1 MSPKLAAIEL
11 RFRNNEQASDTLKS
25 IGDSVI
31 TSDATG
37 RITYLNAVAEHLTGW
52 SAEEAVGQSLDTV
65 LPLISEV
72 TRLPIENTSVRCLAE
87 DRAIDL
93 EDGVLLVRRD
103 GTEVPI
109 GDSTAPIRNRAGA
122 VVGVVMVLQD
132 ESEKRRVGHQLSHE
146 ASHDVLTGLINRR
159 EFERRLKRV
168 VGDLATV
175 PSVHAV
181 LYLDLDRFKLIN
193 DICGHEAGDAVLK
206 GLSPLL
212 GRHLR
217 KRDTM
222 ARLGGDEFGVL
233 LENCPLA
240 EAERIAENLRA
251 EIEQYRFEWT
261 GQVFSIGVSIGL
273 LPVTTHIGGVDA
285 VLRAADAACYLAK
298 EGGGNR
304 VHLEWSSRDPAEVSH
319 MIAGPYLRLT
329 RAIDENLF
337 QLYAQP
343 IVSLQPELGARRRLE
358 ILLRLRD
365 DHGRMQSAA
374 EFLPEAERYHLMPA
388 IDQWVVRSTIAM
400 LGQRQVEH
408 PETEL
413 PVCSI
418 NLSASAL
425 IDGRLMSIL
434 ERQLANHAIPAE
446 TLCFEISESAALA
459 NPSQA
464 ARFFSRVR
472 AIGCLL
478 AIEDCERGVASLTY
492 LKTFPVTFLKIG
504 GCLVRDVVAD
514 PMYGS
519 IISAVNQVG
528 LSMGV
533 FTVVKHVGSE
543 EVLHKVRAL
552 GIGYAQGRA
561 LIPPIRLTDSEGRMS
576 MPGLRRSA

>member
-1 MSPKLAAIEL
+1 MAAIEL

-37 RITYLNAVAEHLTGW
+37 RVTFLNPVAEHLTGW
-52 SAEEAVGQSLDTV
+52 SAEEAVGQPLDAV
-65 LPLISEV
+65 LPLISEI
-72 TRLPIENTSVRCLAE
+72 TRLPIANTAARCLAE

-109 GDSTAPIRNRAGA
+109 GDSAAPVRNREGSI
-122 VVGVVMVLQD
+122 VGVVLVLQD
-132 ESEKRRVGHQLSHE
+132 ESEKRRVGQQLSHE
-146 ASHDVLTGLINRR
+146 ASHDALTGLINRR

-168 VGDLATV
+168 LGDLATA

-206 GLSPLL
+206 GLSPLF

-233 LENCPLA
+233 LENCPLV

-273 LPVTTHIGGVDA
+273 LPVTAKSGGVDA
-285 VLRAADAACYLAK
+285 VMRAADAACYLAK

-304 VHLEWSSRDPAEVSH
+304 VHLEWSSRDAVEVSH

-343 IVSLQPELGARRRLE
+343 IVSLHPELGTRRRLE

-365 DHGRMQSAA
+365 DQGRMQSAA
-374 EFLPEAERYHLMPA
+374 EFLPEAERYQLMPA
-388 IDQWVVRSTIAM
+388 IDQWVVRATIAM
-400 LGQRQVEH
+400 LGRRQVEH

-425 IDGRLMSIL
+425 IDDRLMSLL
-434 ERQLANHAIPAE
+434 ERQLANHGIPAE

-459 NPSQA
+459 NRSQS

-472 AIGCLL
+472 DIGCTL
-478 AIEDCERGVASLTY
+478 ALDDCERGVTSLTY
-492 LKTFPVTFLKIG
+492 LKTLPVAFLKIG
-504 GCLVRDVVAD
+504 GCFVREVVTD
-514 PMYGS
+514 PIYGS

-528 LSMGV
+528 MSMGV
-533 FTVVKHVGSE
+533 LTIVKQVGSGD
-543 EVLHKVRAL
+543 VLCKIREL
-552 GIGYAQGRA
+552 GIEYAQGRA
-561 LIPPIRLTDSEGRMS
+561 LIPPIRLTDSDGRMS